1 MKKKSV
7 QGCRV
12 SYRWIDAIP
21 EIFGE
26 KWKKEGLKKG
36 HEEGLEKGREE
47 TTYAITIKMVQRFPD
62 WSNAK
67 IAEFVGVTDK
77 FVQQVRRK
85 LAKEK

>member
-47 TTYAITIKMVQRFPD
+47 GMKANTINIVIEMKKEGLEVPFIAKIT
-62 WSNAK
+62 K
-67 IAEFVGVTDK
+67 IAEDNVVKILKDNG
-77 FVQQVRRK
+77 
-85 LAKEK
+85 L